1 MKYEKLRYRLRKS
14 SVVFLLI
21 KEIIFSSFV
30 NILQELFFSNSE
42 YLFLAIIPYMK
53 FVIMTGKNLK

>member
-42 YLFLAIIPYMK
+42 YLFLAIISYMK
-53 FVIMTGKNLK
+53 FVIMTAKNLK